1 MRPGREGA
9 IKLGSAIWYVF
20 KGILKTPFKI
30 DKTNKIT
37 RFHLF
42 GGNRSGFLKRA
53 NVPLISYIF
62 INLLPYMLPYL
73 RAGINLIC
81 EKSLQ
86 P

>member
-1 MRPGREGA
+1 MRPGREGS

-53 NVPLISYIF
+53 NVP
-62 INLLPYMLPYL
+62 
-73 RAGINLIC
+73 
-81 EKSLQ
+81 
-86 P
+86 